1 MMWVLIVSMCMSIG
15 EAPACVS
22 EIYPVALRTFAECE
36 DAAVISHDH
45 IRAAADADNIVV
57 VSLDTN
63 CFETAALPISG
74 EAYE

>member
-1 MMWVLIVSMCMSIG
+1 MWVLIVSMCMSIG
-15 EAPACVS
+15 GAPACVS
-22 EIYPVALRTFAECE
+22 EIYPVAMCTFAEYE

-63 CFETAALPISG
+63 CFETADLPISG